1 MVFTDVENKGF
12 SEKSSFIFF
21 LGDTLSIVADTVP
34 MFVFLRKQ
42 IVKDHF
48 TGVWDK

>member
-12 SEKSSFIFF
+12 SEKSFIFF
-21 LGDTLSIVADTVP
+21 LGDTSSIVADTVP
-34 MFVFLRKQ
+34 MVSVFRKQ